1 MRNIFVEFDIGYSE
15 FPTTTTVLALNEQ
28 IEDTARYVAR
38 RFVSDL
44 PENLSMFAIE
54 KHINE
59 IITKANGYLFD
70 AVYSDANKLS
80 FCENCAYEWANLF
93 WGQLF
98 TYNAILRRE
107 GEYASLIDKVS
118 YKKTITQFRT
128 GCGVAQFVY
137 DTTLQSVPINET
149 EKRIEESFYNDLEM
163 ETV

>member
-1 MRNIFVEFDIGYSE
+1 MRNICVNMDIVQNEY
-15 FPTTTTVLALNEQ
+15 PTTFTVLSLNEQ
-28 IEDTARYVAR
+28 IEDTAQYVAR
-38 RFVSDL
+38 RFVSEL
-44 PENLSMFAIE
+44 PENLSKFAIE

-98 TYNAILRRE
+98 TYNAIMWRM
-107 GEYASLIDKVS
+107 GFHSSLIDKVS
-118 YKKTITQFRT
+118 HNGRKTQFHT
-128 GCGVAQFVY
+128 GTGVGEFIY

-149 EKRIEESFYNDLEM
+149 EKRIGEIFNRDLAM
-163 ETV
+163 EAV